1 MAARSHSCNIP
12 CTETATSRED
22 VSRGCL
28 QGGICPSSLQGV
40 HRAIEDGY
48 KADIN
53 QHVCCP
59 HSLFLHHAFGGRLNS
74 NRIKVPNDSL

>member
-1 MAARSHSCNIP
+1 MAARSHSCNKP
-12 CTETATSRED
+12 CTELGTSRED
-22 VSRGCL
+22 VSTECL

-40 HRAIEDGY
+40 HRAIEDGC

-59 HSLFLHHAFGGRLNS
+59 HSLFLHHAFGGRLKAD
-74 NRIKVPNDSL
+74 RIKVPNDSL